1 MVIAQISII
10 YSESNLRSKTS
21 KNLALYL
28 AANFTSLGRSK
39 VSLVPFYHGDKNHF
53 ETHSDLS
60 LKRLSYIPPSSHN
73 TLDAPLSDITFD
85 NFSILSACH
94 IVCITALCVSEE
106 EEGLLADKI
115 SQGVQNRKNVVI
127 FLMQS
132 PTVRKCYLKQKISG
146 LCSGAVCLECV
157 VGFSV
162 VQDSRSKSFMSLIF
176 HPSIVMPRLGKDIAR
191 VAEGPV
197 NLLEAT
203 NIQILYRPQNST
215 AGKHN
220 GAMIL

>member
-10 YSESNLRSKTS
+10 YSESNLSSKTS

-28 AANFTSLGRSK
+28 AANFTSLGRAK
-39 VSLVPFYHGDKNHF
+39 VALIPFDHSADNNRFESL
-53 ETHSDLS
+53 SDLN
-60 LKRLSYIPPSSHN
+60 LKRLSYIPPSSLN

-85 NFSILSACH
+85 NFSILSSCH
-94 IVCITALCVSEE
+94 ILCITALCVSEE

-132 PTVRKCYLKQKISG
+132 PTVRKCYLKQQISG
-146 LCSGAVCLECV
+146 LCSGTVCLECV

-176 HPSIVMPRLGKDIAR
+176 HPSIVMPRLGKDIAG

-203 NIQILYRPQNST
+203 NIQILYRPQNS
-215 AGKHN
+215 GKHN